1 MHRADHVV
9 VANLG
14 TDAQE
19 LAVPVGLVPLL
30 DWTGRARVD
39 GDRLQVPAQS
49 AVVLGP
55 A

>member
-1 MHRADHVV
+1 V

-14 TDAQE
+14 TDARE
-19 LAVPVGLVPLL
+19 LPVPTDLVPLL
-30 DWTGRARVD
+30 DWTGEARVD
-39 GDRLQVPAQS
+39 GNRLHVPAQS